1 MSHGARARCL
11 RVALPAALAVAAAL
25 LEGPVAGAAAPAGSG
40 AAVVAAFL
48 DNLTHWLQY
57 LASLLA
63 VVTVAYG
70 GLRYAVAHTPR
81 AQADAW
87 RLILAGLGGLVIA
100 LLAPT
105 IVAIV
110 QGLIPS

>member
-1 MSHGARARCL
+1 MVPSL
-11 RVALPAALAVAAAL
+11 TPPLPVWLAAASSTVAAVVPSGL
-25 LEGPVAGAAAPAGSG
+25 GPGAS
-40 AAVVAAFL
+40 VVAAFL
-48 DNLTHWLQY
+48 QNVTHWFQY
-57 LASLLA
+57 LASLAA
-63 VVTVAYG
+63 VAMVAFG
-70 GLRYAVAHTPR
+70 GLRYVLAGNSR

-110 QGLIPS
+110 QGLVPS